1 MPTYTT
7 MVDLCTGCGYVLP
20 EVNSGYQA
28 ESLCNDCGK
37 DVKLFRDRVAVV
49 VRDADLGDFKR
60 LINARERDGGYRT
73 ILNEAEIQKLRKD
86 YEEAMQDVK

>member
-7 MVDLCTGCGYVLP
+7 IVDLCGGCGYVLP
-20 EVNSGYQA
+20 DVNSGYQA

-60 LINARERDGGYRT
+60 LINSRRREEKGV
-73 ILNEAEIQKLRKD
+73 ILNEAEKEKMKEYHESAKRDK
-86 YEEAMQDVK
+86 

>member
-7 MVDLCTGCGYVLP
+7 MVDLCGGCGYVLP
-20 EVNSGYQA
+20 DVNSGYQA
-28 ESLCNDCGK
+28 ETLCNDCGK

-60 LINARERDGGYRT
+60 LINTRRREEKGV
-73 ILNEAEIQKLRKD
+73 ILNEAEKEKD
-86 YEEAMQDVK
+86 EGVS

>member
-7 MVDLCTGCGYVLP
+7 MVDLCGGCGYVLP
-20 EVNSGYQA
+20 DVNSGYQA

-60 LINARERDGGYRT
+60 LVNTRRREEKGV
-73 ILNEAEIQKLRKD
+73 ILNEAEKEKMKEYHESAKRDK
-86 YEEAMQDVK
+86 

>member
-49 VRDADLGDFKR
+49 VRDADLGDFTR
-60 LINARERDGGYRT
+60 LINSRRREEKGV
-73 ILNEAEIQKLRKD
+73 ILNEAEKEKMKEYHESAKRDK
-86 YEEAMQDVK
+86 

>member
-7 MVDLCTGCGYVLP
+7 MVDLCEGCGYVLP
-20 EVNSGYQA
+20 DVNSGYQA

-60 LINARERDGGYRT
+60 LINSRRREEKGV
-73 ILNEAEIQKLRKD
+73 ILNEAEKEKMKE
-86 YEEAMQDVK
+86 YHESAKENK

>member
-7 MVDLCTGCGYVLP
+7 IVDLCGGCGYVLP
-20 EVNSGYQA
+20 EKMGLQ
-28 ESLCNDCGK
+28 EECLCPDCGK

-60 LINARERDGGYRT
+60 LINSRRREEKGV
-73 ILNEAEIQKLRKD
+73 ILNEAEKEKMKEFRDAK
-86 YEEAMQDVK
+86 

>member
-20 EVNSGYQA
+20 DVNSGYQA

-60 LINARERDGGYRT
+60 LINSRRREEKGV
-73 ILNEAEIQKLRKD
+73 ILNEAETAKVKE
-86 YEEAMQDVK
+86 YHEEAKRDK

>member
-7 MVDLCTGCGYVLP
+7 MADLCGGCGYVLP
-20 EVNSGYQA
+20 DVNFSYQA

-60 LINARERDGGYRT
+60 LINSRRREEKGV
-73 ILNEAEIQKLRKD
+73 ILNEAETAKVKE
-86 YEEAMQDVK
+86 YHEEAKRDK

>member
-7 MVDLCTGCGYVLP
+7 MVDLCGGCGYVLP
-20 EVNSGYQA
+20 DVNSGYQA
-28 ESLCNDCGK
+28 ETLCNDCGK

-60 LINARERDGGYRT
+60 LINSRRREEKGV
-73 ILNEAEIQKLRKD
+73 ILNEAEKEKMKEYHESAKRDK
-86 YEEAMQDVK
+86 